1 MLACYGCTNL
11 GCYKDKDEVIYFNH
25 NLAGRNENRL
35 LKSTMNHSDG
45 SNEEDLSV
53 KGIER
58 ASAKRLAGPKSS
70 DI

>member
-35 LKSTMNHSDG
+35 LKSTMNHSSD
-45 SNEEDLSV
+45 EEDKDV

-58 ASAKRLAGPKSS
+58 ASAKRLAGPKTM